1 MGVKS
6 VSGNNMLKLQ
16 FYTYLGDAYNR
27 AGNYRL
33 SDESYEKALII
44 DPENSFVL
52 NNYAYYLSLRNE
64 NLAKAETMSAKAVKL
79 DPENAANMDTYGWVL
94 YKLGRY
100 KEAAEWVGK
109 AVAATPK
116 TDPDL
121 MEHLGDI
128 NFKLGN
134 ADKAVEFWQEALKAG
149 KGSEFLEKK
158 IKERKLYE

>member
-1 MGVKS
+1 
-6 VSGNNMLKLQ
+6 
-16 FYTYLGDAYNR
+16 
-27 AGNYRL
+27 
-33 SDESYEKALII
+33 
-44 DPENSFVL
+44 
-52 NNYAYYLSLRNE
+52 
-64 NLAKAETMSAKAVKL
+64 MSAKAVKL

-100 KEAAEWVGK
+100 QEAAEWVGK
-109 AVAATPK
+109 AIAATPK

-134 ADKAVEFWQEALKAG
+134 TDKAVELWQEALKAG
-149 KGSEFLEKK
+149 TGSEFLEKK